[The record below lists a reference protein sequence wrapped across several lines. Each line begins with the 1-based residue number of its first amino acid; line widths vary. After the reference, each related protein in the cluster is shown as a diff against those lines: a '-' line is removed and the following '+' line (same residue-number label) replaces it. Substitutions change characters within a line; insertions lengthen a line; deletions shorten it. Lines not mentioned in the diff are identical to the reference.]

1 MIAACRV
8 RKATTR
14 APLCK
19 ASGPGRN
26 AEAGKRSTLWAL
38 AGLSLAGV
46 LTGAAHAD
54 DAKRPEVTSR
64 VFLDISIGDQPAG
77 RVVVGLYGS
86 VVPKTAANF
95 AALASGEKGYGYKG
109 CTFHRVIKDFV
120 IQGGDF
126 ERGDGRGGKSIYG
139 ARFPDESFAVP
150 HEASRSNLRATPRP
164 ARLNRRGC
172 HELS

>member
-1 MIAACRV
+1 M
-8 RKATTR
+8 
-14 APLCK
+14 
-19 ASGPGRN
+19 
-26 AEAGKRSTLWAL
+26 
-38 AGLSLAGV
+38 